1 MGFRYVLL
9 LVGSLI
15 SLRSVAQVPA
25 PSLTPDSSATIVAP
39 APLPVRP
46 LAPASPWR
54 RLAQPATLRVAVPLS
69 LIGVAWLSNKDNVLR
84 RAKREIQEET
94 LEAFPTFDT
103 RLDDY
108 TRHVPIAAAYALQLA
123 GVKGERGVVP
133 FTLIYLLAH
142 QVNMGVTSNLK
153 RLCREQRPDIP
164 TDYSSFPS
172 SHTSEAFM
180 TATLL
185 HEQYGKTNP
194 WISVGGYAV
203 ATATGTM
210 RVLHNRHWVTDVVA
224 GAGIGFL
231 SAEAVWHLYPA
242 LTRLLPAKLAQKC
255 LLVPTYVPGGGMG
268 LSVAIKH

>member
-15 SLRSVAQVPA
+15 SLRAVAQVPA
-25 PSLTPDSSATIVAP
+25 SSPAPDSSATIVAP
-39 APLPVRP
+39 APPLLRP
-46 LAPASPWR
+46 MAPASPLR
-54 RLAQPATLRVAVPLS
+54 RLARPATLRVVVPLS
-69 LIGVAWLSNKDNVLR
+69 LIGVAWLSNKDNALR
-84 RAKREIQEET
+84 RAKMEIQEET
-94 LEAFPTFDT
+94 REAFPTFDT

-164 TDYSSFPS
+164 SDYSSFPS
-172 SHTSEAFM
+172 SHTSTAFM

-231 SAEAVWHLYPA
+231 SAEAVWRLYPA
-242 LTRLLPAKLAQKC
+242 MTRLLPAKLAQKC

>member
-9 LVGSLI
+9 LAGSLVGFRA
-15 SLRSVAQVPA
+15 SAQVAATPIA
-25 PSLTPDSSATIVAP
+25 PDSTVAG
-39 APLPVRP
+39 AAP
-46 LAPASPWR
+46 LAPVATGPAHR
-54 RLAQPATLRVAVPLS
+54 PLQLLTRPATLRVTVPLS
-69 LIGVAWLSNKDNVLR
+69 LIGVAWLSNQDNLLR
-84 RAKREIQEET
+84 QTKREIQEET

-108 TRHVPIAAAYALQLA
+108 TRHVPVAAAYALQLA
-123 GVKGERGVVP
+123 GVKGERGLVP

-142 QVNMGVTSNLK
+142 HVNMGVTSNLK
-153 RLCREQRPDIP
+153 RVVREQRPDSP
-164 TDYSSFPS
+164 TDFSSFPS

-185 HEQYGKTNP
+185 HEQYGKTSP

-210 RVLHNRHWVTDVVA
+210 RVLHNRHWVTDVLA

-231 SAEAVWHLYPA
+231 SAEAVWRVYPA
-242 LTRLLPAKLAQKC
+242 LTRLLPAKLSQKL
-255 LLVPTYVPGGGMG
+255 LLVPTYAPGGALGVA
-268 LSVAIKH
+268 VAIRQ

>member
-9 LVGSLI
+9 LVGSLL
-15 SLRSVAQVPA
+15 SLRATAQLPTA
-25 PSLTPDSSATIVAP
+25 PLTPDSTVSAP
-39 APLPVRP
+39 APVVRP
-46 LAPASPWR
+46 ATPPL
-54 RLAQPATLRVAVPLS
+54 RLLTRPATLRVAVPLS
-69 LIGVAWLSNKDNVLR
+69 LIGVAWLSSQDNVLR
-84 RAKREIQEET
+84 RAKIELQEET
-94 LEAFPTFDT
+94 REAFPTFDT

-108 TRHVPIAAAYALQLA
+108 TRRVPVAAAYALQLA
-123 GVKGERGVVP
+123 GVKGERGIVP

-142 QVNMGVTSNLK
+142 QMNMGLTSNLK
-153 RLCREQRPDIP
+153 KICREQRPDIP
-164 TDYSSFPS
+164 TDFSSFPS

-185 HEQYGKTNP
+185 HEQYGKVSP

-231 SAEAVWHLYPA
+231 SAEAVWRVYPA
-242 LTRLLPAKLAQKC
+242 LTRLLPTKVAQKL
-255 LLVPTYVPGGGMG
+255 LLVPTYAPGGAMG
-268 LSVAIKH
+268 VALAIRH